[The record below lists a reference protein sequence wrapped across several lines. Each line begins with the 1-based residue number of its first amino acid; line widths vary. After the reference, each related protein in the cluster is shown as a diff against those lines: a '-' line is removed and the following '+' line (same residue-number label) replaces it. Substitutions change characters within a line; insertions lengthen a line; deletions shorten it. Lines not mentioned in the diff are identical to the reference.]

1 MSAYPRIAVLYG
13 GVSAEREVSLGSG
26 KAAAAALEK
35 AFPVDRFDVQS
46 ESALPAGLD
55 PRRHVVFSTL
65 HGSFG
70 EDGGIQTLM
79 DEAGVCYAGCDAA
92 SSALTFDKVA
102 AKRAMRQAGVPV
114 ADEIVLEPGE
124 QIDPAAAVARLGL
137 SVVLKPVAQGS
148 SVGLAFARGE
158 AEVAAVL
165 AAREQRWRW
174 LLEPRIEGREATI
187 GIVDGEALEIVE
199 IRPKSGAF
207 DYASKYTKG
216 LTEYIA
222 PAPFDAA
229 FTRRI
234 KELATVAFRSC
245 GCRDYA
251 RIDFMVDAR
260 GEPFFLEINTLPG
273 LKETSLLPMSAGACG
288 YDFDILLQK
297 LVAPA
302 ILRYKSRYS
311 LC

>member
-1 MSAYPRIAVLYG
+1 MSKNPRIALLYG

-35 AFPVDRFDVQS
+35 SFEVDRFDVS
-46 ESALPAGLD
+46 TTERLPAGLD

-70 EDGGIQTLM
+70 EDGTIQTML
-79 DEAGVCYAGCDAA
+79 DEAGVIYAGCDAA
-92 SSALTFDKVA
+92 SSARTFDKVA
-102 AKRAMRQAGVPV
+102 TKRVLEAVGVPV
-114 ADEIVLEPGE
+114 AGEIALDAGE
-124 QIDPAAAVARLGL
+124 RVSARSVIERLGDN
-137 SVVLKPVAQGS
+137 VVLKPVAQGS

-158 AEVAAVL
+158 AEIEAAL
-165 AAREQRWRW
+165 QGLEPGWRW
-174 LLEPRIEGREATI
+174 LIEPRIVGREATI
-187 GIVDGEALEIVE
+187 GVLDGEAMGIVE
-199 IRPKSGAF
+199 IKPRSGAF
-207 DYASKYTKG
+207 DYSSKYTKG

-222 PAPFDAA
+222 PADFSED

-234 KELATVAFRSC
+234 RELATRAFAAC

-251 RIDFMVDAR
+251 RIDFMVDQ
-260 GEPFFLEINTLPG
+260 GGNPYFLEINTLPG
-273 LKETSLLPMSAGACG
+273 LKETSLLPMSAGVCG
-288 YDFDILLQK
+288 YNFDLLLQK

-302 ILRYKSRYS
+302 ILRYRIRYS